1 VSRRAYC
8 ALPAPS
14 CHDANVADILP
25 GFLSAVEIAA
35 LRDRAGTAA
44 GWAAGRQGTGYD
56 ILPLKQVLP
65 GGAGTLVGRAL
76 GALGTPFE
84 DYWDVYLIRYLE
96 GSHIARHVDDAQHG
110 KRHRRINA
118 VLTSAD
124 GGGELWIDGRRI
136 ELAVGDAVRF
146 YPDREIHEVTPVVG
160 TRVVFSVGAWIDPEA
175 P

>member
-1 VSRRAYC
+1 VADV
-8 ALPAPS
+8 LPA
-14 CHDANVADILP
+14 
-25 GFLSAVEIAA
+25 FLSAAEVTE
-35 LRDRAGTAA
+35 LRERASSAA
-44 GWAAGRQGTGYD
+44 GWTAGRQGTGYD
-56 ILPLKQVLP
+56 ILPLKQILP
-65 GGAGTLVGRAL
+65 GGPGTLITRAL
-76 GALGTPFE
+76 ALLGTPFE

-96 GSHIARHVDDAQHG
+96 GSHIAKHVDDALHG

-118 VLTSAD
+118 MLTSAH

-160 TRVVFSVGAWIDPEA
+160 TRVVFSVGAWIEPEA

>member
-1 VSRRAYC
+1 MGRKVADV
-8 ALPAPS
+8 LPA
-14 CHDANVADILP
+14 
-25 GFLSAVEIAA
+25 FLSAREVAELRERAA
-35 LRDRAGTAA
+35 AA
-44 GWAAGRQGTGYD
+44 DGWAPGRQGTGYD

-65 GGAGTLVGRAL
+65 GGPRSAADRSEAGADTLITRSLAL
-76 GALGTPFE
+76 LGTPFE

-118 VLTSAD
+118 LLTPAA

-160 TRVVFSVGAWIDPEA
+160 TRLLFSVGAWIEPDA

>member
-1 VSRRAYC
+1 MADV
-8 ALPAPS
+8 LPA
-14 CHDANVADILP
+14 
-25 GFLSAVEIAA
+25 FLSAREVAELRERAA
-35 LRDRAGTAA
+35 TAD
-44 GWAAGRQGTGYD
+44 GWAPGRQGTGYD

-65 GGAGTLVGRAL
+65 GEPRAAAGRSEAGADTLITRSLAL
-76 GALGTPFE
+76 LGTPFE

-118 VLTSAD
+118 LLTPAA
-124 GGGELWIDGRRI
+124 GGGELWIDGRQI

-146 YPDREIHEVTPVVG
+146 YPDREVHEVTPVVG
-160 TRVVFSVGAWIDPEA
+160 TRLLFSVGAWIEPDA